1 MILYLRMFVKFFPT
15 SYTGLKNQVDKISIS
30 VQNILSVGV
39 AT

>member
-1 MILYLRMFVKFFPT
+1 MFVKFFAV